1 MSVFVKC
8 LRRCRQNSVS
18 ATHDFHS
25 QESVILIFSLDLV
38 YTNKLCEWAC
48 MCFKDVRKYVDDCA
62 VCRCVYVCV
71 CVCVRVCVC
80 VWTHTCVSFHQH
92 FSVQYKALSVQVST
106 SHVLNDMPWSLLSH
120 LFTSATL
127 YRHTPPRAPPV
138 NQPSVC
144 DVTGRYLTRCRNQS
158 VFHCYGQWSRQ
169 SSQSPLLDGRGQMSA
184 S

>member
-38 YTNKLCEWAC
+38 CTNKLCEWAC

-62 VCRCVYVCV
+62 VCRCVSVCMRMWVRARICLCVCV
-71 CVCVRVCVC
+71 CVCERTRVSLFINTSQFNIKRLVSKW
-80 VWTHTCVSFHQH
+80 VLHMYLMTCLDHC
-92 FSVQYKALSVQVST
+92 SVI
-106 SHVLNDMPWSLLSH
+106 SL
-120 LFTSATL
+120 
-127 YRHTPPRAPPV
+127 PPV

>member
-8 LRRCRQNSVS
+8 PRRCRQNSVS

-38 YTNKLCEWAC
+38 CTNKLCEWVC

-62 VCRCVYVCV
+62 VCRCVSVCMRMWVRARV
-71 CVCVRVCVC
+71 CLCVC

-92 FSVQYKALSVQVST
+92 FSVQYKALSVQVNT

-120 LFTSATL
+120 LFTSGQSTVCL
-127 YRHTPPRAPPV
+127 WRHWPILDEMQESVGVSLLRSVVTSV
-138 NQPSVC
+138 NHP
-144 DVTGRYLTRCRNQS
+144 
-158 VFHCYGQWSRQ
+158 F
-169 SSQSPLLDGRGQMSA
+169 
-184 S
+184 